1 MQITSEQRDAW
12 LKNTA
17 DSPFNLWLELQV
29 KGPDGQLD
37 LARLYEVAKRFGI
50 DRQARYSHLN
60 RGQQR
65 MIIGNMLRR
74 VVPIVEYEN
83 DWSVPPVA
91 VPLRAVNEIVEHA
104 ALPTR
109 PEIIQTAGVAEL
121 LILHSQIMDELRD
134 REIVRTG
141 NAPLGDYAEL
151 LFATAFG
158 WSLESNSSSGHDAT
172 DAAGLRYQIKSRR
185 IAPRNASRQ
194 LSAIRRLPDN
204 TFDFLAAVLFDES
217 YRVTKAVVIPHEV
230 VVRRAKRV
238 EHTNSWRFILH
249 ESVWGEEGARDVTA
263 AIISTS
269 ATI

>member
-1 MQITSEQRDAW
+1 MKISPDQRDAW

-17 DSPFNLWLELQV
+17 DSPFNLWLEPQV
-29 KGPDGQLD
+29 KESDGQLD
-37 LARLYEVAKRFGI
+37 LARLYDVAKRYGI

-60 RGQQR
+60 PGQQR

-74 VVPIVEYEN
+74 VVPAEEYEMGVA
-83 DWSVPPVA
+83 VPQVA
-91 VPLRAVNEIVEHA
+91 VPLVGVIQIVQQAAVP
-104 ALPTR
+104 LR
-109 PEIIQTAGVAEL
+109 PEIIRTAGVTEL

-158 WSLESNSSSGHDAT
+158 WSLQSNSSSGHDAT

-185 IAPRNASRQ
+185 ITPRNASRQ

-217 YRVTKAVVIPHEV
+217 YRVTKAIVIPHEV

-238 EHTNSWRFILH
+238 EHTNSWRFMLDDR
-249 ESVWGEEGARDVTA
+249 VWAEEGARDVTA
-263 AIISTS
+263 ALTS
-269 ATI
+269 AANTI